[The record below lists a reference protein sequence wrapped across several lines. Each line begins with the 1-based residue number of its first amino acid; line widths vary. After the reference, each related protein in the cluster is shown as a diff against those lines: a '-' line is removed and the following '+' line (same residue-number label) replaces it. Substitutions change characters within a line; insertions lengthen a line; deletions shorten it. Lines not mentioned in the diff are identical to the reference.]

1 MEHEI
6 ENYKK
11 ENQELKNQNKQ
22 LQEVIIEIA
31 KSKNEINI
39 SENYDAQLQNIIN
52 KYGKKQRRQQIN
64 EPNVIYIL
72 TTESLKKDRRY
83 IFGKSKN
90 LTSRLSTYNKTDEHE
105 VIYYESCISDI
116 NMDAVEKMVL
126 TKLDKYREVSNR
138 DRFILPE
145 DKEIDF
151 FIDVVK
157 KSVKFILE
165 LE

>member
-116 NMDAVEKMVL
+116 NMDTVEKMVL

-145 DKEIDF
+145 DKEIEF
-151 FIDVVK
+151 FINAVK
-157 KSVKFILE
+157 KSVQFILE
-165 LE
+165 ME